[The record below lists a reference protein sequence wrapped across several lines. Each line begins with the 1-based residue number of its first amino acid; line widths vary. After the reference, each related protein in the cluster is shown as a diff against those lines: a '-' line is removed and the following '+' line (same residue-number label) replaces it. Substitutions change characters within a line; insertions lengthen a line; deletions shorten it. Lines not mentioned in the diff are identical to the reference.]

1 MIDPFHIAV
10 AIGPLAIY
18 FLLVGYIRMQ
28 KKPLV
33 TTGGRELAALAFA
46 LIGFAAIGPMELFF
60 PRAAVMWLGSKVW
73 LLMSILYA
81 LSIMLVILNSRPR
94 IIVYGLDGEELGD
107 YLREVF
113 ASLDPHALWLGNNVV
128 SPALGIQAIAES
140 AGPGQVSHLVAT
152 SRAQDFDSWLVV
164 ERELAALLRP
174 IRISNRRAG
183 QYFLLAG
190 LILLCISAIALLK
203 DPQATTQAMRLMLR
217 R

>member
-1 MIDPFHIAV
+1 MIDLFHIAV

-18 FLLVGYIRMQ
+18 FLLIGYIRMQ

-94 IIVYGLDGEELGD
+94 IIVYGLDGEELGE

-113 ASLDPHALWLGNNVV
+113 ARLDTHAHWLGNNVV

-140 AGPGQVSHLVAT
+140 AGPSKVSHLVAT

-164 ERELAALLRP
+164 ERELAALLSP

-183 QYFLLAG
+183 QYFMLAG
-190 LILLCISAIALLK
+190 LILLCISAFALLK